1 MELAEKVS
9 GIDSRLGKVEQK
21 VEDLS
26 GWQKSQNGA
35 IYDVNIKVDRLQFWI
50 MGLLAS
56 SVLSL
61 AGTVILLLTS

>member
-9 GIDSRLGKVEQK
+9 VIDSRLGKVEQK
-21 VEDLS
+21 VDDLS

-35 IYDVNIKVDRLQFWI
+35 IHDVNKKVDRLQFWI

-56 SVLSL
+56 SLISL
-61 AGTVILLLTS
+61 VLLLVK

>member
-1 MELAEKVS
+1 VGRLELAEKVN

-35 IYDVNIKVDRLQFWI
+35 IHEVNKKVERLQFWI

-56 SVLSL
+56 SLVS
-61 AGTVILLLTS
+61 LLLLLAK